1 MASTYGYPVLYS
13 KEGNTWKIFGHVTFG
28 ATGVPSLDS
37 SNSKGICSIANETVV
52 FSGATTSSSLTITS
66 VSSFNGLYTGMA
78 LTGAS
83 GFQANT
89 TIGTISASTGS
100 IVLTQAVVT
109 GSSTGSLALFA
120 SGGRYRI
127 QFGQQAASRVDT
139 YVKLLNFDVNFSCA
153 LSSASGSVGVVAQAP
168 AANVTMLVNNNV
180 RVKTIPA
187 TLTSGSTDASVAI
200 QFGVGTGVNFVAVDP
215 VKNES
220 IRFGF
225 TLGNLSTAPGN
236 NNQ

>member
-1 MASTYGYPVLYS
+1 MASTYGYPVMFT

-28 ATGVPSLDS
+28 ATGVPSLDTK
-37 SNSKGICSIANETVV
+37 NSRGICSIANETIA

-78 LTGAS
+78 ITGAS

-89 TIGTISASTGS
+89 TIGTISAATGS

-127 QFGQQAASRVDT
+127 QFGQQAAQRLDT
-139 YVKLLNFDVNFSCA
+139 YVKLLDFNVAFSCA
-153 LSSASGSVGVVAQAP
+153 ASSASGSVGVAAQAP
-168 AANVTMLVNNNV
+168 TANDTILVSNNV
-180 RVKTIPA
+180 RTRTIPA
-187 TLTSGSTDASVAI
+187 TLVSGSTDASVAI
-200 QFGVGTGVNFVAVDP
+200 QFGTGSGAGFVAADP
-215 VKNES
+215 AKNES
-220 IRFGF
+220 IRFSF

-236 NNQ
+236 ANE